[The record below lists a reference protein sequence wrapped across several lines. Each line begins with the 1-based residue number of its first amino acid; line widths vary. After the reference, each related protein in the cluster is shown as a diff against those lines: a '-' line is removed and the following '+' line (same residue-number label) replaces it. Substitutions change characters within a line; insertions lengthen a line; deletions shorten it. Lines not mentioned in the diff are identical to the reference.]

1 MFERIRE
8 LVAEKVGV
16 EPEDISM
23 ETSFTD
29 DLEADSITLFE
40 LVMAI
45 EDEFDIEVD
54 DESIEKIEKY
64 IKNLSYEKFISDE
77 KTKDAIVRNL
87 ELIGEASNQ
96 IPKEIQHRHN
106 EIEWSQIIGLRH
118 RLIHDYF
125 IIDYNL
131 VWYIVKNELSELK
144 FNNGIL

>member
-54 DESIEKIEKY
+54 DESIEKIETVG
-64 IKNLSYEKFISDE
+64 D
-77 KTKDAIVRNL
+77 IVRYL
-87 ELIGEASNQ
+87 ED
-96 IPKEIQHRHN
+96 
-106 EIEWSQIIGLRH
+106 II
-118 RLIHDYF
+118 I
-125 IIDYNL
+125 
-131 VWYIVKNELSELK
+131 
-144 FNNGIL
+144 

>member
-1 MFERIRE
+1 MNDVFERIRE

-54 DESIEKIEKY
+54 DESIEKIETVG
-64 IKNLSYEKFISDE
+64 D
-77 KTKDAIVRNL
+77 IVRYL
-87 ELIGEASNQ
+87 ED
-96 IPKEIQHRHN
+96 
-106 EIEWSQIIGLRH
+106 II
-118 RLIHDYF
+118 I
-125 IIDYNL
+125 
-131 VWYIVKNELSELK
+131 
-144 FNNGIL
+144 